1 MVVVFIHSRI
11 NENSWKIPIV
21 VHYSSKTHL
30 FRYSST
36 NANSKLKICLMSLSP
51 YDYATSEEKRD
62 DDTLS
67 IAQRYLVNI
76 KSIGHLKSK

>member
-1 MVVVFIHSRI
+1 M
-11 NENSWKIPIV
+11 PTV

-30 FRYSST
+30 FRYSPT
-36 NANSKLKICLMSLSP
+36 NDNSKLKICLMLLSP
-51 YDYATSEEKRD
+51 YDYTTGEEKRD

-76 KSIGHLKSK
+76 KSICH